1 MWFSIQVN
9 CLPFKQVQS
18 AVKID
23 IFNHKIR
30 LHPTM
35 ILNIKESFKGQY
47 TFQKPAW
54 RDECQF
60 LPFRSMYKKTH
71 PLAGGLLLCK
81 SHFTDLFQHGKSSLL
96 WGDIQASH
104 SALAWQKH
112 KTHPQRGWEKGIV
125 CWCCP
130 WWVSRAVGGSGRAQ
144 HPLLPG
150 AGVLPAWEASVDVST
165 GISSFPCSSMWLH
178 LQVEFGIWKWDI
190 PAIIETSEVCTYSSG
205 HYILFFFFFS
215 LFLPFFPPC
224 FNKILGTKTP
234 RAGSDWA
241 YNWQSSS
248 QLNTPDVL
256 PVPKGSHCVRGF
268 LLNRTK
274 QNSKALGLL
283 GCWRET
289 MGKQNSGQRDIYFS
303 EGHGCPY
310 TIPFKA
316 LWSFSNTIQSCSQAE
331 IQRVQNLFIPSL
343 M

>member
-60 LPFRSMYKKTH
+60 LPFRSIYKKTH

-96 WGDIQASH
+96 QGDIQASH
-104 SALAWQKH
+104 GGKNTKH
-112 KTHPQRGWEKGIV
+112 ILKEDGWEKGIV

-130 WWVSRAVGGSGRAQ
+130 WWVSRAVGGSGRTQ

-150 AGVLPAWEASVDVST
+150 AGVLPAWEASVEVST

-178 LQVEFGIWKWDI
+178 LQVEFGNGTLLLLSRLQRS
-190 PAIIETSEVCTYSSG
+190 AHTLLAAT
-205 HYILFFFFFS
+205 FFS
-215 LFLPFFPPC
+215 LFFPP
-224 FNKILGTKTP
+224 FSFLFFLPLSIKFWGQKHPVLVLTGLTTDRALHSSTP
-234 RAGSDWA
+234 LMSCLC
-241 YNWQSSS
+241 Q
-248 QLNTPDVL
+248 
-256 PVPKGSHCVRGF
+256 RG
-268 LLNRTK
+268 L
-274 QNSKALGLL
+274 
-283 GCWRET
+283 
-289 MGKQNSGQRDIYFS
+289 I
-303 EGHGCPY
+303 
-310 TIPFKA
+310 
-316 LWSFSNTIQSCSQAE
+316 
-331 IQRVQNLFIPSL
+331 V
-343 M
+343 